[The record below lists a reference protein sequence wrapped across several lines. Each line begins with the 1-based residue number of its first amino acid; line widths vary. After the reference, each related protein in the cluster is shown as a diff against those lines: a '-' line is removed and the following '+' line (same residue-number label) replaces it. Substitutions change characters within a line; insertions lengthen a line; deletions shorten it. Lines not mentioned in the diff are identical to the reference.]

1 LPCRRDSGTPAAME
15 QCPALP
21 TTDQEQAVFARLA
34 AAMAQSGRMHRIHV
48 HAPARTMAEAA
59 SLTFDVS
66 RIVKT
71 IAFALRDGGLVL
83 AALRGTRRVVYPAL
97 AGMLGVG
104 RRDIAPLSPD
114 EVLARL
120 GLAPGSVSPLLAGNG
135 IMLCLD
141 ADALTIA
148 PTLYCGF
155 GRPDR
160 TLEIAPGDLAAMLE
174 GVVTAGE
181 FSSKILS
188 LDKSSS

>member
-1 LPCRRDSGTPAAME
+1 ME
-15 QCPALP
+15 QCPASP
-21 TTDQEQAVFARLA
+21 ISPQEQATFARLA
-34 AAMAQSGRMHRIHV
+34 AVMAQSGRAHGIHV
-48 HAPARTMAEAA
+48 HAPVRTMAEAVA
-59 SLTFDVS
+59 LTFDVS

-97 AGMLGVG
+97 AGLLGVG

-120 GLAPGSVSPLLAGNG
+120 GVAPGSVSPLLSKGRDRLL
-135 IMLCLD
+135 ID
-141 ADALTIA
+141 ADVLTIE

-160 TLEIAPGDLAAMLE
+160 TLEIAPGELAE
-174 GVVTAGE
+174 IVGGVVKVGE
-181 FSSKILS
+181 FSKA
-188 LDKSSS
+188 

>member
-1 LPCRRDSGTPAAME
+1 ME
-15 QCPALP
+15 QCPTP
-21 TTDQEQAVFARLA
+21 PISPQEQAAFARLA
-34 AAMAQSGRMHRIHV
+34 AVMVQSGRAHSIHV
-48 HAPARTMAEAA
+48 HAPVRTMAEARA
-59 SLTFDVS
+59 LTFDVS

-97 AGMLGVG
+97 AGLLGVG

-120 GLAPGSVSPLLAGNG
+120 GVAPGSVSPLLAGSG
-135 IMLCLD
+135 MTLCLD
-141 ADALTIA
+141 ADVLTIA

-160 TLEIAPGDLAAMLE
+160 TLEIAPGELVEMLGE
-174 GVVTAGE
+174 VKVGE
-181 FSSKILS
+181 FSKE
-188 LDKSSS
+188 